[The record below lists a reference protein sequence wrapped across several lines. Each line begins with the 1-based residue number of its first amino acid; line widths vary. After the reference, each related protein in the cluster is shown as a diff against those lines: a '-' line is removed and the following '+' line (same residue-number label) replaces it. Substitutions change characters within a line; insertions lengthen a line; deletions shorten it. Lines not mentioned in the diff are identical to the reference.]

1 MLEFS
6 NLNVNLSAEKL
17 EALIVVLVLTVK
29 LLARESGDE
38 VGRIDAGTST
48 PDYPLSDVVA
58 RLADGE
64 ELIGFAGQYDRGNI
78 TGLSA
83 IVWKPQPDAK

>member
-17 EALIVVLVLTVK
+17 EALIGVLVRTVK
-29 LLARESGDE
+29 LLARENGDE

-58 RLADGE
+58 CLADGE
-64 ELIGFAGQYDRGNI
+64 ELIGFAGETGWNI
-78 TGLSA
+78 YELSA
-83 IVWKPQPDAK
+83 VVLKPNSITE